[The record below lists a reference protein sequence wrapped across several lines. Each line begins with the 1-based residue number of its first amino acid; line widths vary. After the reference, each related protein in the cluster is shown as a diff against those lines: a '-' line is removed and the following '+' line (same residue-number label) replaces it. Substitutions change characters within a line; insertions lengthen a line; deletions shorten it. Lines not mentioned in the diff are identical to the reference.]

1 MRFAGKTAV
10 VTGGASGIGRATVDL
25 FTAEGATVILGDID
39 SGAGQAIE
47 TASEGRVLFR
57 RCDVR
62 QESDIKGLMDF
73 AAERTG
79 GLDIVFNNAGAG
91 GARARI
97 DEITADEWDDTM
109 ALLLRSVALGI
120 RHATS
125 HLKARGGGAIVNTS
139 SVSALHSGYA
149 PTTYSVAKA
158 GVLHLTKIAAADLA
172 QYGIRVNAVVPGFIM
187 TNIFTGSLGLA
198 DEDKAKADAMI
209 GAVSAQAQPV
219 ARSGVPR
226 DIAEAVAYLASDAAA
241 FVTGTDLLV
250 DGGMLIGPRHS
261 WDPATP
267 GLLDMI
273 AGPQS

>member
-25 FTAEGATVILGDID
+25 FAAEGATVILGDID
-39 SGAGQAIE
+39 DAGSAIAE
-47 TASEGRVLFR
+47 ASESRVLFR

-62 QESDIKGLMDF
+62 EEADIKGLMDF
-73 AAERTG
+73 AAEKTG

-91 GARARI
+91 GARAKI
-97 DEITADEWDDTM
+97 DEITAAEWDDTM

-120 RHATS
+120 RHAAP

-139 SVSALHSGYA
+139 SVSAFHSGYA

-172 QYGIRVNAVVPGFIM
+172 QYGIRVNAVAPGFIL
-187 TNIFTGSLGLA
+187 TNIFTGTLGLSG
-198 DEDKAKADAMI
+198 EDKAKADAMI
-209 GAVSAQAQPV
+209 GQMSMHAQPV
-219 ARSGVPR
+219 ARSGSPR

-267 GLLDMI
+267 GMFDLL
-273 AGPQS
+273 APQP

>member
-1 MRFAGKTAV
+1 M
-10 VTGGASGIGRATVDL
+10 
-25 FTAEGATVILGDID
+25 
-39 SGAGQAIE
+39 
-47 TASEGRVLFR
+47 LFR

-62 QESDIKGLMDF
+62 EEADIKGLMDF
-73 AAERTG
+73 AAEKTG

-91 GARARI
+91 GARAKI
-97 DEITADEWDDTM
+97 DEITAAEWDDTM

-120 RHATS
+120 RHAAP

-139 SVSALHSGYA
+139 SVSAFQFGLCA

-172 QYGIRVNAVVPGFIM
+172 QYRIRVNAVAPGFIM
-187 TNIFTGSLGLA
+187 TNIFTGTLGLNG
-198 DEDKAKADAMI
+198 DDKARADAMLHKI
-209 GAVSAQAQPV
+209 SGHAQPV
-219 ARSGVPR
+219 ARSGEPR

-267 GLLDMI
+267 GILD
-273 AGPQS
+273 ALVPQP